1 MKSASS
7 FRLSEDAMRILKA
20 LAELHGIS
28 QASVIEMALR
38 KLAREEKIK

>member
-1 MKSASS
+1 MKSSSS
-7 FRLSEDAMRILKA
+7 FRLSEEAMRIIKA
-20 LAELHGIS
+20 LAELYGIS